1 MSFSSSLNDLHPG
14 YDPATG
20 ATTAK
25 CPTDEYLKN
34 GHYYVEYLT
43 PSGATGHTEMDFI
56 TVSRCILRE
65 GERVLLNV
73 DSATYQEMQG
83 LVPGL
88 RVPNEATHTLLMKDG
103 MTGGMTGGMEADT
116 EDGMQDVIQDAM
128 QDCTKD
134 GMQDCTRDGMQ
145 DCTKDGMQDGT
156 EVGVQSNSV
165 QLAAYYVLGDTAETE
180 ALPLSDACLR
190 LVVLVHSQELEHD
203 AFQHDRNA
211 DVIIFAKLFNN
222 AAGMRVD
229 VARDARKP
237 LVEHLVRQTKP
248 NEPVARVRLG
258 ADKRSIWQ

>member
-1 MSFSSSLNDLHPG
+1 
-14 YDPATG
+14 
-20 ATTAK
+20 
-25 CPTDEYLKN
+25 
-34 GHYYVEYLT
+34 
-43 PSGATGHTEMDFI
+43 
-56 TVSRCILRE
+56 
-65 GERVLLNV
+65 
-73 DSATYQEMQG
+73 MQDC
-83 LVPGL
+83 
-88 RVPNEATHTLLMKDG
+88 TKDG
-103 MTGGMTGGMEADT
+103 MQDGT
-116 EDGMQDVIQDAM
+116 EDGMQDCTKDGMQDAM

-134 GMQDCTRDGMQ
+134 GMQDCTRDSMQ
-145 DCTKDGMQDGT
+145 DCTNDGMQDGT

-190 LVVLVHSQELEHD
+190 LVVLVHSQEFEHD

-248 NEPVARVRLG
+248 KEPVARVRLG

>member
-1 MSFSSSLNDLHPG
+1 M
-14 YDPATG
+14 
-20 ATTAK
+20 
-25 CPTDEYLKN
+25 
-34 GHYYVEYLT
+34 
-43 PSGATGHTEMDFI
+43 
-56 TVSRCILRE
+56 
-65 GERVLLNV
+65 
-73 DSATYQEMQG
+73 
-83 LVPGL
+83 
-88 RVPNEATHTLLMKDG
+88 
-103 MTGGMTGGMEADT
+103 
-116 EDGMQDVIQDAM
+116 QDAM

-134 GMQDCTRDGMQ
+134 GMQDCT
-145 DCTKDGMQDGT
+145 KDGMQDGM

-203 AFQHDRNA
+203 AFQHDRDA
-211 DVIIFAKLFNN
+211 DVIIFAKLSNN